1 MTRSMSRWMLA
12 GIMALVALG
21 AVGAPA
27 QADPPANPFAGSWSG
42 TWSIEDG
49 PIGTYA
55 WTISSAGQI
64 SGTVYSITANHAGA
78 VVGHVGA
85 DGNLSFTGMAP
96 GDDPSEDG
104 NGFSFKG
111 TALSLSDDMFAVSA
125 ALHLSRG
132 GTWSLV
138 AILERN

>member
-1 MTRSMSRWMLA
+1 
-12 GIMALVALG
+12 MALVALVG
-21 AVGAPA
+21 LGVVGAPA
-27 QADPPANPFAGSWSG
+27 QADRPANPFAGSWSG

-49 PIGTYA
+49 PLGTYD
-55 WTISSAGQI
+55 WTISDAGRI
-64 SGTVYSITANHAGA
+64 SGTVYSITADHSGA

-85 DGNLSFTGMAP
+85 DGKLSFTGMAP

-111 TALSLSDDMFAVSA
+111 TALIDGDSKLAVSA
-125 ALHLSRG
+125 ALHLSQG